1 MEPLAPLWPNYEEL
15 LDRLGK
21 DKAPLV
27 SIPLTFGD
35 ETATRIRGLFA
46 LNPRPGEA
54 ACTIRPVR
62 TEVLTRSGE
71 RVPIL
76 LTAALVHE
84 GEKPFAAVIIFSDLR
99 EKARLEEE
107 LNRAEEAGWGVGL
120 VVLFLETLL

>member
-1 MEPLAPLWPNYEEL
+1 MEGLHLGHNLNLLGIDTSVDAVAAVSAAGKIILFNKSAART
-15 LDRLGK
+15 LDRPEGLR
-21 DKAPLV
+21 DLSTEDV
-27 SIPLTFGD
+27 FGD

-84 GEKPFAAVIIFSDLR
+84 GEKPFAADTS
-99 EKARLEEE
+99 RLCV
-107 LNRAEEAGWGVGL
+107 N
-120 VVLFLETLL
+120 LFL